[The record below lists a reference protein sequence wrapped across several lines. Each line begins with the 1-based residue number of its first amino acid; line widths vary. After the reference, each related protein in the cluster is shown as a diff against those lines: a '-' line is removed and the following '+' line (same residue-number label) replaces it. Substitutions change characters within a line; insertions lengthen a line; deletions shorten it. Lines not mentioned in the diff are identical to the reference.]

1 MHDKVTVRVGTD
13 VYTAYFPRKL
23 ELTFYGIMPAFKPWT
38 NGESRDIAILHI
50 CSLER
55 ANFSRNEVTKDTAKF
70 AERVKMAVKQGDFQ
84 AVTAYSAKVKTER
97 KFIRSMERIGVTLR
111 AVWNGKTW
119 EIQREYTGNDLS
131 LQEYNGRYTGVYLV
145 KKNGVTE

>member
-23 ELTFYGIMPAFKPWT
+23 ELTFYGRMPTFKPWQENET
-38 NGESRDIAILHI
+38 RDIAILHI

-55 ANFSRNEVTKDTAKF
+55 ANFSRNEVTKETSKF
-70 AERVKMAVKQGDFQ
+70 AERVKMAIRQGDFQ
-84 AVTAYSAKVKTER
+84 AVAAYSAKVKTER
-97 KFIRSMERIGVTLR
+97 KFFRSMERIGITLR
-111 AVWNGKTW
+111 AIWNGKTW

-145 KKNGVTE
+145 KKNGVIK